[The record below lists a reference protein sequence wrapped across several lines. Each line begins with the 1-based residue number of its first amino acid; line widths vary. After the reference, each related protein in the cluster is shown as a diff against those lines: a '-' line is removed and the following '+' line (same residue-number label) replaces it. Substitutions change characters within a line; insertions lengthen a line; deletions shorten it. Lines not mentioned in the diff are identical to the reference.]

1 MGLDTMLTAKQMKF
15 VEEVSEGGSQSNA
28 YRKAYDTSQMAPKT
42 IWEEASRLRRHPKVA
57 ARIEELEA
65 EKEARRRMQALS
77 REDRVLQELE
87 KIAFGDG
94 PASGRLK
101 ALELLGKHV
110 GLFKP
115 KEVPVVARS
124 VEDISNQL
132 QRRLEDLLD

>member
-1 MGLDTMLTAKQMKF
+1 MGRNLMPIERHTILRRWLRRRSGRKPRG
-15 VEEVSEGGSQSNA
+15 SEGTPRSLQGL
-28 YRKAYDTSQMAPKT
+28 K
-42 IWEEASRLRRHPKVA
+42 
-57 ARIEELEA
+57 ELEA
-65 EKEARRRMQALS
+65 EKEARRRMQAFS

-87 KIAFGDG
+87 QIALGDG

-101 ALELLGKHV
+101 ALELLGKLV

-115 KEVPVVARS
+115 REVPEVERS